1 MGDGER
7 ADGGGIEL
15 EVERALELAG
25 GEAVAGRR
33 SRAEELAQERLDGLR
48 PRRAVVATGGAWSP
62 EEAAVLGASAEVVGV
77 EFAEPGATKAEF
89 GGGTAGRQL
98 AIAEG
103 TEDFAD
109 VRGSE
114 AVQELLIVFF
124 IAGKMP
130 ERSVGRERAAERS
143 VHL

>member
-1 MGDGER
+1 MAKGRTEAGSSWKLR
-7 ADGGGIEL
+7 GRL
-15 EVERALELAG
+15 SSLA
-25 GEAVAGRR
+25 ARTLAGRR

-62 EEAAVLGASAEVVGV
+62 EAAAVLGASAEVVGV